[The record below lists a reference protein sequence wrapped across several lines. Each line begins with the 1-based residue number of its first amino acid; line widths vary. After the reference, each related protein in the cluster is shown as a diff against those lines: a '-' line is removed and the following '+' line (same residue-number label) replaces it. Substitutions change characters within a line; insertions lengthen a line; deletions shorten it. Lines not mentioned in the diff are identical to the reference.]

1 VNGIPLETARSS
13 RRGRASP
20 KHRYEDVIQLI
31 QERIAAE
38 ELGPG
43 SKLPSN
49 AELATQAGVSLITV
63 RRALDELERDGEI
76 VRYQGVGT
84 FVARGRI
91 VSQPTKRGALAQTL
105 GVDRHAVTTSLL
117 DLLQGRPSLPI
128 AQTLGL
134 APDEL
139 VWSVVRLRFVEDQ
152 PRILERATIPVRLV
166 PALDRSSLE
175 SGGSLYSML
184 AQRFGLVDDYEEQYL
199 ALARATPVERSA
211 LRLEGDRDVI
221 RIRGVTFTADGT
233 AFDAFEQ
240 VYPAD
245 GFVFYFSGQTSRGLL
260 PASHRDDWSVT
271 AVP

>member
-1 VNGIPLETARSS
+1 VKGIPLETARSS
-13 RRGRASP
+13 RRGRRQP
-20 KHRYEDVIQLI
+20 KHRYEDVIELI
-31 QERIAAE
+31 HQRIVSE
-38 ELGPG
+38 HLGPG
-43 SKLPSN
+43 SRLPSN
-49 AELATQAGVSLITV
+49 TELADEAGVSLITV

-91 VSQPTKRGALAQTL
+91 VSEPTKRGELAQTL
-105 GVDRHAVTTSLL
+105 GVDRQAVSTTLL
-117 DLLQGRPSLPI
+117 DLVKGRPSPAI

-134 APDEL
+134 GADDL

-152 PRILERATIPVRLV
+152 PRILERAAIPERLA
-166 PALDRSSLE
+166 PALDRAGLAA
-175 SGGSLYSML
+175 GGSLYSML

-199 ALARATPVERSA
+199 ALARPTPDERAA
-211 LRLEGDRDVI
+211 LRLDGDRDVI
-221 RIRGVTFTADGT
+221 RIRGVTFTADGV

-245 GFVFYFSGQTSRGLL
+245 GFVFYFSGQTSRGLV

-271 AVP
+271 PAS

>member
-13 RRGRASP
+13 RRGRASR

-31 QERIAAE
+31 QQRIADE

-49 AELATQAGVSLITV
+49 ADLAAEAGVSLITV

-105 GVDRHAVTTSLL
+105 GVDRHAVTTRLL
-117 DLLQGRPSLPI
+117 DLVQGRPSAAI

-134 APDEL
+134 APDDV
-139 VWSVVRLRFVEDQ
+139 VWRVARLRFVEDQ
-152 PRILERATIPVRLV
+152 PRILERAAIPVHLA
-166 PALDRSSLE
+166 PSLDRRSLG
-175 SGGSLYSML
+175 SGASLYSML
-184 AQRFGLVDDYEEQYL
+184 AQRFALVDDYEEQYL
-199 ALARATPVERSA
+199 ALARATADEREA
-211 LRLEGDRDVI
+211 LRLDGDREII
-221 RIRGVTFTADGT
+221 RIRGVSFTPDGT

-245 GFVFYFSGQTSRGLL
+245 GFVFYFAGQTSRGLL
-260 PASHRDDWSVT
+260 PATHRDDWSVT
-271 AVP
+271 AVR